1 MSSRNFPC
9 LNGRIAV
16 NPLERAGYMIYE
28 EGADKLMISQIR
40 IGGESE
46 IANSQLFL
54 ENARSPKIVFDGSRY
69 WVSYINARQ
78 DVVVGYLNTDG
89 TLVSMALEGTQP
101 MGEAYELAVINGGV
115 WVFAVDGAGAG
126 AQRLCLK
133 PVR

>member
-1 MSSRNFPC
+1 
-9 LNGRIAV
+9 
-16 NPLERAGYMIYE
+16 
-28 EGADKLMISQIR
+28 MISQIR

-46 IANSQLFL
+46 IANTQLFL

-78 DVVVGYLNTDG
+78 DVVVGYLATDG
-89 TLVSMALEGTQP
+89 SLVSMALEGTQP
-101 MGEAYELAVINGGV
+101 MGEGYELAVINGGV